1 MDLSKIRIGNQTCC
15 NVPAQVPYEFVIHHK
30 FNSFEWFSDKGR
42 FGWCEDDT
50 SIIKRAELHSAT
62 MKHGIKF
69 SVHAPHAAN
78 PTTQSGTEAILKSI
92 RFGGDIGADVVNVH
106 MFPGHKT
113 KQFAESL
120 LPLLELG
127 HRMGIRISLENTP
140 QTSPDHFNAVFGV
153 LSGMGLG
160 ADIIGM
166 CLDSGHANL
175 FEGTHNNYLEF
186 IDQLGKHVPIIHWH
200 VHENWGDR
208 DSHLPLFTGPS
219 SADDSGLWGLIQ
231 RLKQRKFE
239 GSVVFEQWP
248 NPPEMLLETRRRLE
262 KMMSEA

>member
-15 NVPAQVPYEFVIHHK
+15 NVPAHVPYEFAIHHK

-50 SIIKRAELHSAT
+50 SIIKRTELRT
-62 MKHGIKF
+62 DKIKNGIRF
-69 SVHAPHAAN
+69 SVHAPHASN
-78 PTTQSGTEAILKSI
+78 PTTRSGTEAILKSI
-92 RFGGDIGADVVNVH
+92 RFGADIGADVVNVH
-106 MFPGHKT
+106 MFPEHGA
-113 KQFAESL
+113 KQFAEAL
-120 LPLLELG
+120 NPLLELG
-127 HRMGIRISLENTP
+127 RRVGIRICLENTP

-175 FEGTHNNYLEF
+175 FEGTHNNYLAF

-200 VHENWGDR
+200 AHENWGDR

-219 SADDSGLWGLIQ
+219 SIDDSGLWELIQ
-231 RLKQRKFE
+231 RLKERKFE

-248 NPPEMLLETRRRLE
+248 NPPEVLLETHRRLK

>member
-1 MDLSKIRIGNQTCC
+1 
-15 NVPAQVPYEFVIHHK
+15 
-30 FNSFEWFSDKGR
+30 
-42 FGWCEDDT
+42 
-50 SIIKRAELHSAT
+50 
-62 MKHGIKF
+62 
-69 SVHAPHAAN
+69 
-78 PTTQSGTEAILKSI
+78 
-92 RFGGDIGADVVNVH
+92 
-106 MFPGHKT
+106 
-113 KQFAESL
+113 
-120 LPLLELG
+120 
-127 HRMGIRISLENTP
+127 
-140 QTSPDHFNAVFGV
+140 
-153 LSGMGLG
+153 MGLG